1 VANAWNVLTGTRQRD
16 LSDGQRTW
24 RSGAFVADGP
34 TADAPI
40 SGDTG
45 GDLYLVVGFLDAQEP
60 HLLSSELHFDGDIG
74 EIIVYHFVPADSQ
87 CRSIEACL
95 MGKWNI

>member
-1 VANAWNVLTGTRQRD
+1 
-16 LSDGQRTW
+16 
-24 RSGAFVADGP
+24 
-34 TADAPI
+34 
-40 SGDTG
+40 
-45 GDLYLVVGFLDAQEP
+45 LYLVVGFLDAQEP